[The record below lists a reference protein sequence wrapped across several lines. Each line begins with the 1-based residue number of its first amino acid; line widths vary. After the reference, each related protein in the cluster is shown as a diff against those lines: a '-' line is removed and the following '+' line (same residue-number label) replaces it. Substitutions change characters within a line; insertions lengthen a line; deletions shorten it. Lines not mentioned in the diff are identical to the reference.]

1 MICGGE
7 NATDGCQLVVFS
19 VNIAFAHCFVAPTLH
34 PYIKPA
40 GHLQIE
46 LHILKFEH
54 TCIRPVPSHLEVLTT
69 ILFSYRQMV
78 FILMMMLGQDD
89 DHLVWNQSFVF

>member
-19 VNIAFAHCFVAPTLH
+19 VDIAFAHCFVAPTLH

-54 TCIRPVPSHLEVLTT
+54 TCIRPVLSHLEVLTT